1 MRTVHYERKDKA
13 LQKVKEKNEN
23 LTNYASGIH
32 SLLEDKE
39 DDFHKEFSSVL
50 EDLSTMNINDIKID
64 NSLNIEGTTAYTDY
78 SDSGGY
84 QGASNGKIILV
95 KNIKNKITYA
105 DIMAKTDMLGLK
117 DEFKKYKDKQE
128 KKLGKKYTSAEIL
141 KLKQEWYKAV
151 TDTSFD
157 HTVYTDEWRANLSKV
172 LDFIPVIGGI
182 KNIGEA
188 IAGKSITGEH
198 LSSGERVM
206 NAVLG
211 SASIAVDAITLGH
224 GSGIV
229 GIAKVAAKETIVR
242 GATMLGTEAVSTGL
256 QKLGLPPEI
265 AFVISLGITIGAAY
279 VGGKLYSKY
288 VGGNYSSLGKTS
300 VEDGVENSKYIGSE
314 YSAFGDMSPEDG
326 ARYSKY
332 WDEVASGTHNL
343 PGMDADDYARYV
355 KGINR
360 LDEIKI
366 NKAEGYFTHQEL
378 QKQNILEEYLNT
390 SKAHTSL
397 LNEGGKYS
405 SLGGMSDVDGI
416 KYSNWMKVK
425 EGELNTD
432 YVQLGKNLAEKIK
445 SDGYHV
451 IRVEDATIANADWY
465 DMGFDKPPIAEGT
478 TVFTV
483 QAGDYSYSRV
493 YLEGYNN
500 PMSSFIVRT
509 DDISGLNANEIA
521 QKLALPQVPN
531 KIVSVELPPTTPIE
545 VSITGPQ
552 VDWGTIGGD
561 VQFAIKDVDIN
572 PKWFT
577 NIKDLK

>member
-1 MRTVHYERKDKA
+1 MGKYYISIKANWNQEKKEHDLVDQGLDILKKVDYLLDSVFDDDLSHDTYGQMRTVHYERKDKA

-355 KGINR
+355 KGINK

-378 QKQNILEEYLNT
+378 EKQNILEEYLNT
-390 SKAHTSL
+390 SKANTSL
-397 LNEGGKYS
+397 LNEGGSKTYYPGSENQPLTENVANTFTGGTYSETVLPEDTTFYRVYS
-405 SLGGMSDVDGI
+405 SDSNMIERYMSRTPQNGGMQSQLDLALNPDWGNNATYVE
-416 KYSNWMKVK
+416 KVMVPK
-425 EGELNTD
+425 GT
-432 YVQLGKNLAEKIK
+432 
-445 SDGYHV
+445 
-451 IRVEDATIANADWY
+451 TIY
-465 DMGFDKPPIAEGT
+465 EGT
-478 TVFTV
+478 AAP
-483 QAGDYSYSRV
+483 QIINGGAGVLPGGGNQV
-493 YLEGYNN
+493 Y
-500 PMSSFIVRT
+500 
-509 DDISGLNANEIA
+509 
-521 QKLALPQVPN
+521 
-531 KIVSVELPPTTPIE
+531 
-545 VSITGPQ
+545 
-552 VDWGTIGGD
+552 
-561 VQFAIKDVDIN
+561 IKDVN
-572 PKWFT
+572 GEWF
-577 NIKDLK
+577 K